1 MLCQQQHRTE
11 VKKLK
16 SNADI
21 RAMAKAKGVM
31 LWQIAEAIGINDG
44 NFSRKLRRELSAA
57 EKAKIMSIIDEL
69 SAAKQKEKSA

>member
-1 MLCQQQHRTE
+1 M
-11 VKKLK
+11 K

-44 NFSRKLRRELSAA
+44 NFSRKLRRELPTA

>member
-1 MLCQQQHRTE
+1 M
-11 VKKLK
+11 K

-44 NFSRKLRRELSAA
+44 NFSRKLRRELPTA
-57 EKAKIMSIIDEL
+57 EKTEILAIIDEL
-69 SAAKQKEKSA
+69 SAANQKETA

>member
-1 MLCQQQHRTE
+1 M
-11 VKKLK
+11 K

-44 NFSRKLRRELSAA
+44 NFSRKLRRELPTA
-57 EKAKIMSIIDEL
+57 EKAEIMSIIDEL